1 MTLRTKGIIY
11 MFITVLMWGVSFV
24 ATKVLVLYVPPFTA
38 GILRFILASAILYTI
53 IRAKEQYKD
62 RDKLYMI
69 LASFFG
75 VTMYFVFENTGLK
88 LTTATNGSLIVS
100 STPVW
105 YLLVRDL
112 LDRRRSATIRYIGTV
127 MAFIGVSIIVLN
139 GRFVLKLNP
148 LGDILMF
155 GAAIAWILYTIFF
168 EYLKNYDQL
177 KVARDINFWGML
189 FFIPFVMYE
198 LAKSPVDIHK
208 WTAIPALL
216 ALLYLGIFCSA
227 LGYLLWNK
235 AIVYAGGRT
244 VTNGLYLIPIVTVI
258 AEIIILGTKPNI
270 YTIIGGALTII
281 GTYIAELDNNLK
293 QTSTP

>member
-1 MTLRTKGIIY
+1 MTLRTKGILY

-24 ATKVLVLYVPPFTA
+24 ATKVLVSYVPPFTA
-38 GILRFILASAILYTI
+38 GILRFMLASAILYTI
-53 IRAKEQYKD
+53 IRAKEAYKGK
-62 RDKLYMI
+62 DKLYMM
-69 LASFFG
+69 LAGFFG
-75 VTMYFVFENTGLK
+75 VTMYFVFENTGLQ

-112 LDRRRSATIRYIGTV
+112 LDRRRSATIRYIGTI

-155 GAAIAWILYTIFF
+155 GAAIAWILYTIFV
-168 EYLKNYDQL
+168 EHLKDYDQL

-189 FFIPFVMYE
+189 LFIPFVMYE
-198 LAKSPVDIHK
+198 LAKSPVNIHT
-208 WTAIPALL
+208 WTSTPALL
-216 ALLYLGIFCSA
+216 SLLYLGIFCSA

-235 AIVYAGGRT
+235 AIAYAGGRT

-281 GTYIAELDNNLK
+281 GTYIAELDNNGAH
-293 QTSTP
+293 